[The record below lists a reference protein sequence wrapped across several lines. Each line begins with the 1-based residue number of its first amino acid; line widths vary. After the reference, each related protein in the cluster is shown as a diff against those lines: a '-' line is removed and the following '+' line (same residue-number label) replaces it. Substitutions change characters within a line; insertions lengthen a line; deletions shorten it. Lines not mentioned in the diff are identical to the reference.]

1 LLFGLVEETF
11 AAEFCEEAGDGFA
24 GDAGHAAELFVGEGH
39 GEGDGKIV
47 VLGAVVEVIHAGPVE
62 EGAGEFA
69 GSGVGESEASGA
81 EDGGVVV
88 AGHGGGGGVAGVDE
102 VVHEADEIVA
112 GNGFDGAGIEG
123 DGSDSIEGSGK
134 ECGEAED
141 VAGAGD
147 AEQERASFRGGGDEL
162 DATAADHEDVVC
174 REAFVDEDLVG
185 VEVEGGG
192 DGMEIAQGRC
202 RQIAKAAGT
211 TTGTVGAVVWENSR
225 PPSIRFEI
233 EAKAVQSSPEGG
245 GSVCARLLMCM
256 KRGLIA
262 WNESRWKR
270 AGWRGYWMSVVA
282 ELVVGRERKGR
293 KRVKTVPRWAG
304 FWLERRRRRP

>member
-1 LLFGLVEETF
+1 MLFGLVEETF

-147 AEQERASFRGGGDEL
+147 AEQEEAAIAGGSGDF
-162 DATAADHEDVVC
+162 DATGADDQEVIGGQ
-174 REAFVDEDLVG
+174 AFVKQNAVG
-185 VEVEGGG
+185 LAMATNS
-192 DGMEIAQGRC
+192 DRIEIAYSLRGECAESRD
-202 RQIAKAAGT
+202 AEN
-211 TTGTVGAVVWENSR
+211 GTVLTLAKKNGR
-225 PPSIRFEI
+225 PP
-233 EAKAVQSSPEGG
+233 
-245 GSVCARLLMCM
+245 GS
-256 KRGLIA
+256 
-262 WNESRWKR
+262 
-270 AGWRGYWMSVVA
+270 
-282 ELVVGRERKGR
+282 
-293 KRVKTVPRWAG
+293 
-304 FWLERRRRRP
+304 